1 MPLLDR
7 TGTYRTKGI
16 IDGGLG
22 ETSSGLPQLM
32 LSLQADEIY
41 DFEEKC
47 WVDWS
52 DTDTREITAYL
63 VLIGKTEN
71 EIFHCKSIEK
81 ALGWDG
87 ASLSSLAAIDF
98 QSAGIQFRVEE
109 NEYNDKVTLQVAG
122 IDHYDAEPGR
132 TVQKLDAAEVKGLDA
147 KYASFFRKRAGER
160 KPKTVGAPKVPTAK
174 KPIATPAAN
183 TDLPAA
189 KLQVGEPP
197 KTPKKTAKSPK
208 KPAKKAA
215 GCTQTEAWAASKK
228 AKHESISDDKLIEVW
243 LKAVE
248 ILAPDG
254 DEDKMS
260 PELCQRVKEVVV
272 QQVID
277 DTGL

>member
-22 ETSSGLPQLM
+22 ETSSGLPQLV

-52 DTDTREITAYL
+52 DTETREITAYL
-63 VLIGKTEN
+63 VLIGKKDN

-98 QSAGIQFRVEE
+98 QAAGIQFRVEE

-147 KYASFFRKRAGER
+147 KYASFFRKRTGEK
-160 KPKTVGAPKVPTAK
+160 KPKTVGAPKVPSNKPPSGVPKTDTQVAEEAAPPVAPPKAPAK
-174 KPIATPAAN
+174 KT
-183 TDLPAA
+183 
-189 KLQVGEPP
+189 
-197 KTPKKTAKSPK
+197 K

-215 GCTQTEAWAASKK
+215 GCTQTEAWVASKK
-228 AKHESISDDKLIEVW
+228 AKHESISDETLTEVW

-248 ILAPDG
+248 TLAPDG

-260 PELCQRVKEVVV
+260 PELWQRVRDVVV
-272 QQVID
+272 AQVVD
-277 DTGL
+277 DTDIPF